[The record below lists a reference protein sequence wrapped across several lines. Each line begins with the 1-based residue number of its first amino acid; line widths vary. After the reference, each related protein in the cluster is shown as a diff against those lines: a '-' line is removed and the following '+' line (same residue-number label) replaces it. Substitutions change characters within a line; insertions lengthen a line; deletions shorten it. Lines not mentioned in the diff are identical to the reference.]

1 MRNKNQQPEP
11 LPQWDNWSEPTY
23 RTGGTQPPKN
33 HGGLIAFLLVLVIFL
48 CGVSTALGLMNIQ
61 LFRQLSAQQEQED
74 APVAFSQ
81 ALEADVNQATSPLGM
96 EGMTVPDF
104 WQNYHD
110 LPKGVYVTDVYSG
123 SDAWNLGVRPGD
135 ILTAF
140 NGTEITD
147 LPSLQQLL
155 ESYTPGSTVT
165 LCIHRNGEHTEI
177 SVTLY

>member
-11 LPQWDNWSEPTY
+11 QPQWENWSEPTY

-33 HGGLIAFLLVLVIFL
+33 HGGLIAILLVLVIFL

-61 LFRQLSAQQEQED
+61 LFRQLSAQQEQEN
-74 APVAFSQ
+74 APVVFSQ
-81 ALEADVNQATSPLGM
+81 ALEAEVSRNASPLGM

-104 WQNYHD
+104 WQNYHN
-110 LPKGVYVTDVYSG
+110 LPKGVYVTNVYTNSE
-123 SDAWNLGVRPGD
+123 AWKLGVRPGD
-135 ILTAF
+135 ILTTF
-140 NGTEITD
+140 NGAEVAD
-147 LPSLQQLL
+147 LPALQQLL
-155 ESYTPGSTVT
+155 EEQHPGSTVT